1 MDKGSPVAARCDTK
15 KRNNHSRCAAGQS
28 LGAHGHW
35 SEGPAARQRGHDEP
49 RADGAQRVK
58 LPAGARR
65 LARRTI
71 GIGRAEPIS
80 PTALH
85 VLASRDDVVV
95 IGVGILGAGAIDPR
109 LPGEQRTA
117 SLASLPSVVAD
128 LPRERAI
135 VLHCG

>member
-1 MDKGSPVAARCDTK
+1 MARAVTAARGPLRD
-15 KRNNHSRCAAGQS
+15 NAA
-28 LGAHGHW
+28 LM
-35 SEGPAARQRGHDEP
+35 
-49 RADGAQRVK
+49 K

-65 LARRTI
+65 LARRSI
-71 GIGRAEPIS
+71 GMGRAQPIS

-85 VLASRDDVVV
+85 DLASHDDVVV
-95 IGVGILGAGAIDPR
+95 IGVGIVGPGAIDPR

-117 SLASLPSVVAD
+117 SLSSLANVVAD